1 MRPPQHLE
9 RYLHYLSKEP
19 TLDGAIAWQRMR
31 RHARWSQR
39 YANDVKRGLR
49 NALRN
54 TPWAMCMEDAPA
66 QKDVHFEAPRSARNP
81 RFSLGECLPRRSGTP
96 ERRAF
101 LRHLACLLADGM
113 RSVSKGGLCDGVALL
128 HRILPPE
135 VCDAGVLRE
144 WSAERWLI
152 TYEKAY
158 GHNRMA
164 FSTFKSH
171 LRTMNTIQ
179 NMLLADSDR
188 CGGARIPVPRV
199 GGRLPTTELPPS
211 LNSNVSTR
219 DAAEF
224 ERHRILRDS
233 IQRMRMRMCRP
244 RDPLQE
250 AMRRHA
256 FGVEEVHRILR
267 SAETERERLMVILL
281 LSTGVRLGGLCRIR
295 WNGDAQTCHSPGDIP
310 SELWTTEKNGV
321 ARCLPL
327 SDACRILVYRWLRT
341 RETDAVSSYL
351 FPSQRGRDRSMG
363 LRTAWGVCADV
374 LRRAG
379 IRGPHAHPHTFRHTT
394 VQILYLAGG
403 LSFETIAK
411 WIGHRSA
418 TTTSVI
424 YGQIQ
429 QEDLCVRLNGLPF
442 VHDVADG
449 AQRRAAW
456 MGLAEAIRQPPYDMS
471 MWEWACVRRCNPH
484 RHEFAT

>member
-1 MRPPQHLE
+1 MRPPHLE

-19 TLDGAIAWQRMR
+19 TLNGAIAWRRMR
-31 RHARWSQR
+31 RHARWSHR
-39 YANDVKRGLR
+39 YAEDVKRGLR
-49 NALRN
+49 NALHN
-54 TPWAMCMEDAPA
+54 TPWATSLGSA
-66 QKDVHFEAPRSARNP
+66 QAGKDVHFEAPRSARNP
-81 RFSLGECLPRRSGTP
+81 HFLLGECLPRRSGTP
-96 ERRAF
+96 QRCAL
-101 LRHLACLLADGM
+101 LRHLACLLADSM
-113 RSVSKGGLCDGVALL
+113 RSVSKGGLRDGVALL

-135 VCDAGVLRE
+135 VCDVNVLKE

-152 TYEKAY
+152 AYEEAY
-158 GHNRMA
+158 KHNRMA

-171 LRTMNTIQ
+171 LRTLNAIQ
-179 NMLLADSDR
+179 NTLLTDSH
-188 CGGARIPVPRV
+188 CGKGVARIPVPRL
-199 GGRLPTTELPPS
+199 GGRLPSEVQPS
-211 LNSNVSTR
+211 LTGIVSTSN
-219 DAAEF
+219 AGEF
-224 ERHRILRDS
+224 DRQRILRDT

-256 FGVEEVHRILR
+256 FGVDETHRILR
-267 SAETERERLMVILL
+267 SAETERERLMVLLL

-295 WNGDAQTCHSPGDIP
+295 WNGDAHNPADIP
-310 SELWTTEKNGV
+310 PELWTTEKNGV

-327 SDACRILVYRWLRT
+327 SDACRILVYRWMRS
-341 RETDAVSSYL
+341 RGADNVSRYL
-351 FPSQRGRDRSMG
+351 FPSPRDPDRSMG

-379 IRGPHAHPHTFRHTT
+379 VRGPHAHPHTFRHTT

-429 QEDLCVRLNGLPF
+429 QEDLCARLNGLPF
-442 VHDVADG
+442 VDDVGDG
-449 AQRRAAW
+449 AERRAAW
-456 MGLAEAIRQPPYDMS
+456 MGLAEAIRQPPYDIS
-471 MWEWACVRRCNPH
+471 VWEWACVRRCKPH
-484 RHEFAT
+484 CHYFSR